1 MRRSQISLSI
11 FIAVLAAGA
20 LSPLC
25 FALAEPES
33 LLPPIVFVSRD
44 PVRDTSGEVVTGA
57 VPGIGPRDRTA
68 RPGGRLLLREAGGAL
83 RTLVDESRLF
93 DVADPCVSW
102 DATRILLAGVAHPDS
117 SWRLYE
123 IAPDGSAFR
132 QVTFSNRDI
141 ALSPLGSA
149 ARRFHRY
156 DDIDPCYF
164 PDGRILFSSTRYP
177 AISEYDDHLATNL
190 FVMEA
195 DGTCL
200 NRLTSERSGGEE
212 PAFDPLTGRIVYTR
226 WWVNRDRPSNTTRDG
241 ITTQDDQAITEDIAN
256 IWQTVSIFPDG
267 HGIKLHAGD
276 PRSRAGSVCYKPT
289 PLADG
294 RVLAVTAEIGAFSP
308 EPRAT
313 GIRLFA
319 PGADSGQAI
328 LGFQPGGFT
337 KMPDGALVAHQAH
350 HPRALDP
357 APLPDGRLVLA
368 FASDGARDFGIVL
381 FDPATRALTPLVDL
395 PATHEL
401 DAAIVA
407 PRTPPPEIFDQFVT
421 ESAPLPPTED
431 PSTFFLNDTFRFDCL
446 NVFANAPVD
455 APIPDAPRIAANARI
470 RFFLNFQRKNS
481 LGRDPAILYREAP
494 VAAFGGV
501 HEHDIPAEVP
511 MFEQLIDGDGHV
523 ITTPNGS
530 AAHVTGMNFARQ
542 GEGTKCV
549 GCHAGHSVIE
559 VAKNGE
565 VAEWFNAATSAT
577 VLASSEWIPAGA
589 QIAPSPGARVVDRR
603 ARSDSLA
610 VAWIAAGD
618 NDESVELSW
627 PIPIEVSQLVIYGVR
642 PNASDGTD
650 LRVENCRVELLSRG
664 RLAAPTSKTG
674 PIDPDGTAVSVPVTV
689 IDGARVTITKAR
701 GQVRGERLTGLAE
714 VEVIA
719 RIAAP

>member
-1 MRRSQISLSI
+1 MRPIRHSLAI
-11 FIAVLAAGA
+11 LLAAIAVGAPSRALLAN
-20 LSPLC
+20 
-25 FALAEPES
+25 AES
-33 LLPPIVFVSRD
+33 SFTLPPIVFVSRE
-44 PVRDTSGEVVTGA
+44 PVRDALGQPVLGA

-68 RPGGRLLLREAGGAL
+68 RPGGRLLVRDSDGGVRA
-83 RTLVDESRLF
+83 LVDETRLF

-102 DATRILLAGVAHPDS
+102 DATRILFSGLAHPDS

-132 QVTFSNRDI
+132 QVTFSDRGV

-164 PDGRILFSSTRYP
+164 PDGRILFASTRYP

-212 PAFDPLTGRIVYTR
+212 PAFDPATGRIVYAR
-226 WWVNRDRPSNTTRDG
+226 WWVNRDRPSNMTRDG
-241 ITTQDDQAITEDIAN
+241 ITTQDDQAITDDIAN

-267 HGIKLHAGD
+267 HGIRLHAGD

-289 PLADG
+289 LLEDG
-294 RVLAVTAEIGAFSP
+294 RVLVVTAENGSFSP
-308 EPRAT
+308 EPHAT

-328 LGFQPGGFT
+328 LGYQPGGFT
-337 KMPDGALVAHQAH
+337 KMPDGSLVLHAAH

-368 FASDGARDFGIVL
+368 FAPDGARDFGIVL
-381 FDPATRALTPLVDL
+381 FDPATRTLTPLVDR

-401 DAAIVA
+401 DAAPIA
-407 PRTPPPEIFDQFVT
+407 PRTPPPEILDQFVT

-446 NVFANAPVD
+446 NVFTNAPVD
-455 APIPDAPRIAANARI
+455 APIPDAPKIAANARI

-481 LGRDPAILYREAP
+481 LGRDPAILYREADLAP
-494 VAAFGGV
+494 FGGV

-511 MFEQLIDGDGHV
+511 MFEQLVGGDGNV
-523 ITTPNGS
+523 IMTPAAK

-549 GCHAGHSVIE
+549 GCHAGHSVLE
-559 VAKNGE
+559 VPKNGQD
-565 VAEWFNAATSAT
+565 AEWFNAATSAT
-577 VLASSEWIPAGA
+577 VVPSSEWMPSGA
-589 QIAPSPGARVVDRR
+589 QTAPSPGARVVDRR
-603 ARSDSLA
+603 ARNDSLA

-618 NDESVELSW
+618 GDESVRLEW
-627 PIPIEVSQLVIYGVR
+627 PIPVEATRLVIYGVR
-642 PNASDGTD
+642 PNPGAGTD

-664 RLAAPTSKTG
+664 SIVRRVSKTG
-674 PIDPDGTAVSVPVTV
+674 PIAPEGTVVSLPPTV
-689 IDGARVTITKAR
+689 IDAARVIVTKSR
-701 GQVRGERLTGLAE
+701 GRVRGEKLTGLAE
-714 VEVIA
+714 IEVIA
-719 RIAAP
+719 RIAAR